1 MVNVFSMLK
10 KVTILQASSITFPMK
25 LAVLIGVA
33 TLCACGFHPRGSV
46 ISASDIG
53 SIFLDAEPDLTVA
66 EEVREALLDSSF
78 LLAPDRDTASILLR
92 LSDENQTDR
101 VISVT
106 SDGSVSE
113 LELTHG
119 INMLVARSQNGEPP
133 VYQQGQASNRIE
145 VAREYTYDETGVLG
159 KENEARILRDEM
171 KRDIVRQIILRAIA
185 SLAPSVTS

>member
-1 MVNVFSMLK
+1 MNFLGPVTFSACLICK
-10 KVTILQASSITFPMK
+10 ASRLFKST
-25 LAVLIGVA
+25 ALIGI
-33 TLCACGFHPRGSV
+33 LLLSACGFHPRGSV
-46 ISASDIG
+46 ISVSEIG
-53 SIFLDAEPDLTVA
+53 SIFVDASPELTVA

-78 LLAPDRDTASILLR
+78 LLAPNRDAASVLLR
-92 LSDENQTDR
+92 LSDESQSDR

-119 INMLVARSQNGEPP
+119 INMLVAESENGEPP
-133 VYQQGQASNRIE
+133 VYQQGQLSNRVE
-145 VAREYTYDETGVLG
+145 VAREYTFDETGVLG

-171 KRDIVRQIILRAIA
+171 KRDIVRQIILRTIA